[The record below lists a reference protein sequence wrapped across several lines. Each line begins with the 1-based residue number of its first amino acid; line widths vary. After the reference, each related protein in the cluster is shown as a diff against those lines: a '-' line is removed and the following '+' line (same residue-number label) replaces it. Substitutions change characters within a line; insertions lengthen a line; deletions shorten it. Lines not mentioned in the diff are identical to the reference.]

1 VQIAAAGF
9 AALGAAAAWR
19 SAGLNYRSQPA
30 SSRPELAAR
39 GLNYGDVQVVHFEV
53 DNYGGGLARGAGFLF
68 IEGDQYVGDFLG
80 TGTLRAGER
89 LRVYVHLMDAGLGG
103 ADFLDGAVGT
113 TWATEDPGKAVTET
127 LVRDASRRHA
137 RRPLLSVTFRSDV
150 PHGPTPARASP
161 LGPASW
167 ASKARRTHRMVRES
181 LRLLRDQEGAADAR
195 RSAQPPTLV

>member
-1 VQIAAAGF
+1 MPGDNGRLFVVAAAAARPLTVGPVGRAHELLLGLTVAESVQIAAAGF

-19 SAGLNYRSQPA
+19 SAGLNYRSQLA

-39 GLNYGDVQVVHFEV
+39 GLNYGDVKVVHFEV

-113 TWATEDPGKAVTET
+113 TWATEDPGKAVRKPSCARPKAASSRV
-127 LVRDASRRHA
+127 VRPRSRRPEPQRLACWSRPHFA
-137 RRPLLSVTFRSDV
+137 RP
-150 PHGPTPARASP
+150 
-161 LGPASW
+161 
-167 ASKARRTHRMVRES
+167 
-181 LRLLRDQEGAADAR
+181 
-195 RSAQPPTLV
+195 